1 MGAMK
6 MGRNGRQRTFCESE
20 DEASLAR
27 HAVSSGTVLPLGPWN
42 GEGPWRTEPEAV
54 LLKMLQST
62 KVAVPTLTYTPP
74 ACEREQ
80 GHFLET
86 ASMGAMVHGM
96 GWGGGARRRKQC
108 CQRCCSP

>member
-1 MGAMK
+1 MGGMEWGVTGGGLRSAAASRETGHRVARAHGQFRETSSMGAMK

-42 GEGPWRTEPEAV
+42 GEGPRRTEPEAV

-62 KVAVPTLTYTPP
+62 KVAVP
-74 ACEREQ
+74 E
-80 GHFLET
+80 
-86 ASMGAMVHGM
+86 
-96 GWGGGARRRKQC
+96 
-108 CQRCCSP
+108 